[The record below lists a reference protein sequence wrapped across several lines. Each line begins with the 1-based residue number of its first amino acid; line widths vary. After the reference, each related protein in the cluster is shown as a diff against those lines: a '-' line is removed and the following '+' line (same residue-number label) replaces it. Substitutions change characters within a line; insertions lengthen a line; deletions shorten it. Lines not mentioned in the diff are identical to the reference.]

1 MDLCNQDQL
10 RQIRKQEY
18 RLVICE
24 AWRRNGMTNAAV
36 AAATGR
42 GGSLIS
48 KVKNGRISLCA
59 DLQHRLIDLFELDRV
74 RLFIAVELA
83 EDGML
88 YFDPTFKQ
96 LCHASTCFVKQ
107 MLSLIGDDIS
117 PEHKAMFAAFS
128 EQTIAIV
135 VGQAGLDVTGRF
147 STMLPAIT
155 PQTELPNPG
164 VGPSARPAAA

>member
-1 MDLCNQDQL
+1 
-10 RQIRKQEY
+10 
-18 RLVICE
+18 
-24 AWRRNGMTNAAV
+24 MTNLAV

-42 GGSLIS
+42 GDSLIS

-74 RLFIAVELA
+74 RLFIAVEIA
-83 EDGML
+83 KDGML

-117 PEHKAMFAAFS
+117 PEQKAMIAAFS
-128 EQTIAIV
+128 EHTIAIV
-135 VGQAGLDVTGRF
+135 AAQAGIDVTGRI
-147 STMLPAIT
+147 STLMPAIT
-155 PQTELPNPG
+155 SLVQKAEQDSNS
-164 VGPSARPAAA
+164 SARPAAA